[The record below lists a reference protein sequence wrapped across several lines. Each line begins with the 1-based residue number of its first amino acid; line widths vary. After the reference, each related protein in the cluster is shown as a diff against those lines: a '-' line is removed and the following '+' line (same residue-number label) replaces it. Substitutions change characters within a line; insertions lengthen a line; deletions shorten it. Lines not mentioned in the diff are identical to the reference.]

1 MNEFLAVSGGIII
14 ASCLLTPLLV
24 FGTYHFSGASLAKSA
39 GISAGV
45 AVWGVVMYLVC
56 TSWQFS
62 PRVPGG
68 SLGVSIFLAIH
79 LMLPTML
86 VARNKQFFVGDG
98 LNMRWLLVPH
108 LFRFVGILF
117 LLEAFNGQLGT
128 VFSLVSGVGDIVAAA
143 IAATLLLVLLTGG
156 RIGSRPYMFLIVFG
170 ATDFVIAFTL
180 GAISAETYI
189 QLIAIDEVHR
199 VTHFPIGMIPFFLVP
214 MVMAFHWLMFFSLRK
229 QTNMAHDEA

>member
-1 MNEFLAVSGGIII
+1 MNEFLAVSGIIVI
-14 ASCLLTPLLV
+14 AGCLVTPLLV
-24 FGTYHFSGASLAKSA
+24 FATYHFSGASLAKSA

-45 AVWGVVMYLVC
+45 AVWGVVMYLIC

-68 SLGVSIFLAIH
+68 PLGVSIFLAIH

-128 VFSLVSGVGDIVAAA
+128 VFSFASGIGDIVAAA
-143 IAATLLLVLLTGG
+143 FAGTLLLVLLTGG
-156 RIGSRPYMFLIVFG
+156 RIGNRPYMFLIVFG
-170 ATDFVIAFTL
+170 AADFVIAFIL
-180 GAISAETYI
+180 GALSAETPI
-189 QLIAIDEVHR
+189 QLLALNEVHR

-214 MVMAFHWLMFFSLRK
+214 LAMAFHWLMFFSLRN
-229 QTNMAHDEA
+229 QAILTHDET